1 MCLNNFGIT
10 QKVGISNWTG
20 QWIGRLGYF
29 DAEIYPK
36 GWDWDDLN
44 FYYGVEI
51 SELSFNNN
59 AVDLEV
65 LAEGE

>member
-1 MCLNNFGIT
+1 MDWPI
-10 QKVGISNWTG
+10 
-20 QWIGRLGYF
+20 RLL

-36 GWDWDDLN
+36 GWDWDDFE

-59 AVDLEV
+59 A
-65 LAEGE
+65 GI